1 MGVRRGKATLYKYL
15 RHRGVDIGHTESVAR
30 TQKPKTMKV
39 NVHMIVENN
48 SKFVRGKSRSLRE
61 IEDYVFAPY
70 QMYKSDPKGCE
81 YELTIPYRSEEELD
95 DTINEIISEA
105 SNTADMRNGF
115 AEIEVLALDGS
126 DRYW

>member
-1 MGVRRGKATLYKYL
+1 
-15 RHRGVDIGHTESVAR
+15 
-30 TQKPKTMKV
+30 
-39 NVHMIVENN
+39 MIVENN

-70 QMYKSDPKGCE
+70 QMHKPDPKGCE